1 MKNINQKK
9 INRFLPV
16 LILLLVFLP
25 SNLQAQKNIPIT
37 GKIIDDNDNEIPFAA
52 IGIISK
58 NIGTTS
64 TEDGTFYFQI
74 SPNEL
79 KDTLS
84 ISSLGFSTYLLPVS
98 QISLNEKMVIVLK
111 EKTTSLNEVVVNSTS
126 FYARQALKKL
136 KENTINKNHELNLL
150 YRRWSVEDNICR
162 FLIEQNIKALDRGPS
177 SYLNRFSIE
186 NTRTSA
192 DYRFVKNEQKLHAL
206 KYMEYNNPLRKGI
219 NINTY
224 EWKTIGD
231 STYDEEDVIIVQGVI
246 SGQETIE
253 LYIGLNSFKIY
264 KLEMEKKPKIGKS
277 LSATYIYKKNK
288 SDKLYLSYH
297 QREWKGTSK
306 LPENVK
312 RAMINASKTPPV
324 YIPIAYRHEVYVL
337 DLIEKKSLFQTGES
351 ISNLDMSNYESNYDE
366 EFWKSLSIPPK
377 TRFYRKNVEELEGIY
392 GVSLEDQFKYA
403 NLIN

>member
-324 YIPIAYRHEVYVL
+324 YSPIAYRHEVYVL

>member
-9 INRFLPV
+9 IKRFLPV

-37 GKIIDDNDNEIPFAA
+37 GKIVDDNDYEIPFAA

-74 SPNEL
+74 SANEL

-111 EKTTSLNEVVVNSTS
+111 EKRTSLNEVVVNSTS
-126 FYARQALKKL
+126 FYVRQALKKL

-186 NTRTSA
+186 NSRTSA

-206 KYMEYNNPLRKGI
+206 KYMEYNNPLRRGI

-297 QREWKGTSK
+297 QREWKGASK
-306 LPENVK
+306 LPENIK
-312 RAMINASKTPPV
+312 RAMINASKEPPV

-337 DLIEKKSLFQTGES
+337 DLIENKSLFQTVES

>member
-25 SNLQAQKNIPIT
+25 SNMEAQKIIPIT
-37 GKIIDDNDNEIPFAA
+37 GKIVDDNDNEIPFAA

-98 QISLNEKMVIVLK
+98 QISLNEKMAIVLK
-111 EKTTSLNEVVVNSTS
+111 EKTTSLNEVVVNATS
-126 FYARQALKKL
+126 FYVRQALKKL

-231 STYDEEDVIIVQGVI
+231 STYDEEDVIIIQGVI

-253 LYIGLNSFKIY
+253 LYIGLDSFKIY

-297 QREWKGTSK
+297 QREWKGASK
-306 LPENVK
+306 LPENIK

-337 DLIEKKSLFQTGES
+337 DLIENKSLFQTGES

-377 TRFYRKNVEELEGIY
+377 TRFYQKNVEELEGIY

>member
-9 INRFLPV
+9 INRFLPA

-25 SNLQAQKNIPIT
+25 SNMEAQKNIPIT
-37 GKIIDDNDNEIPFAA
+37 GKIVDDNDNEIPFAA

-84 ISSLGFSTYLLPVS
+84 ISSLGFSTYLLPLS
-98 QISLNEKMVIVLK
+98 QISLNEKMAIVLK
-111 EKTTSLNEVVVNSTS
+111 EKTTSLNEVVVNSSS
-126 FYARQALKKL
+126 FYVRQALKKL

-219 NINTY
+219 NKNTY

-246 SGQETIE
+246 RGHETIE
-253 LYIGLNSFKIY
+253 LYIGLDSFKIY

-297 QREWKGTSK
+297 QREWKGASK
-306 LPENVK
+306 LPENIK

-337 DLIEKKSLFQTGES
+337 DLIENKSLFQTGES

-377 TRFYRKNVEELEGIY
+377 TRFYQKNVEELEGIY